1 MASLYDKNSIG
12 EAFSTIL
19 GFALKTPLTSVHISK
34 DFALQYF
41 AYIDAL

>member
-1 MASLYDKNSIG
+1 MG

-34 DFALQYF
+34 HFALQNF
-41 AYIDAL
+41 AYIEAL